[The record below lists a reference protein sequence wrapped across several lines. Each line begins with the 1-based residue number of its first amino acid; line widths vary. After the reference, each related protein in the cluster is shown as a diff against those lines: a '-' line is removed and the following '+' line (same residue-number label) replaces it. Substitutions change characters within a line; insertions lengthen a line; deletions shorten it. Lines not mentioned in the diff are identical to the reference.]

1 MDNRDSQYWKNLGM
15 VENPKTGRLNRLG
28 GQGAHEA
35 IKLLLKRNPNSK
47 IHWKHIKFMA
57 KRGGVWGK
65 KMEKLLKK
73 KELRSK

>member
-15 VENPKTGRLNRLG
+15 VENPKTGRPNRLG
-28 GQGAHEA
+28 GQGAYEA
-35 IKLLLKRNPNSK
+35 IKLLLKQNPNSK

-57 KRGGVWGK
+57 KRGGIWGK